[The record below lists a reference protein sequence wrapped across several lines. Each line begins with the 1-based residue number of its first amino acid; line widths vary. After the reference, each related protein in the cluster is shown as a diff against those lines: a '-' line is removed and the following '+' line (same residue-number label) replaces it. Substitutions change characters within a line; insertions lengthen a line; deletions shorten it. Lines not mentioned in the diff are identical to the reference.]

1 MKKLITTLFV
11 ATLGFSLVARAGLY
25 PKYDLTLDGVNP
37 APTGTI
43 AGIVDGVHNNAF
55 PILEPVEPVQFQ
67 NGYRIYEPSESLTM
81 NYKASDTMNRN
92 LPSYH
97 DLHKKD
103 PSKYIDGTTYH
114 NVAHVSFTTNQDTY
128 LGIWTDT
135 DKQATNEPRIDLSLK
150 VTDYGIYFLD
160 EYDENGLHVYH
171 SLKNSGIEVAADKA
185 FGVYY
190 EDEISGKIYTTTDN
204 WVGSFD
210 SGNHQLDNADALWY
224 SDSKIKTSSAFFC
237 LFQGTHEDWPTKLE
251 WEHFEFGF
259 VTGEQPSGQPLPGT
273 LTTLL
278 ISGLCAAGLRKRN
291 KK

>member
-97 DLHKKD
+97 DLHKTD

-128 LGIWTDT
+128 LGIWTDI
-135 DKQATNEPRIDLSLK
+135 DDQATNEPRIDLTLNI
-150 VTDYGIYFLD
+150 TDYGIYFLEED
-160 EYDENGLHVYH
+160 VNNVHTYY
-171 SLKNSGIEVAADKA
+171 SLKSSGIEVEADKA

-190 EDEISGKIYTTTDN
+190 KDGNTGEVYTTTDN

-210 SGNHQLDNADALWY
+210 SGNHTIDDPNTIWF
-224 SDSKIKTSSAFFC
+224 SDTKVKTSEAFFC
-237 LFQGTHEDWPTKLE
+237 LFDGTHGDWPTKLE
-251 WEHFEFGF
+251 WDHFEFGF
-259 VTGEQPSGQPLPGT
+259 VTGEPPAGQPLPGT
-273 LTTLL
+273 LSTLL

-291 KK
+291 KKH